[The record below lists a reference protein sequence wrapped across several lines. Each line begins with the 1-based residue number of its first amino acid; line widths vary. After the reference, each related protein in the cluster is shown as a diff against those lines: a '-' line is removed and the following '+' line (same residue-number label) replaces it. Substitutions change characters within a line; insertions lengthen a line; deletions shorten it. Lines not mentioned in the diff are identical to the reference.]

1 MISTHD
7 TDLAYEWA
15 NEAWVLGDGRVAAQ
29 GPIGEVMKDRAML
42 DKAHLKVPWVIE
54 VALAIRETYPELTAG
69 PLPATQDEL
78 IQIIQQLRLP
88 SAA

>member
-29 GPIGEVMKDRAML
+29 GPIGEVMKDRATL

-54 VALAIRETYPELTAG
+54 VALAIRETYPDLTAG